1 MLLTL
6 ITLQKFTEGMRM
18 IFATKQKSDCE
29 ISPPKRAMY
38 ESVKKNSFERR
49 QKPFTS
55 RSPALMVHAL
65 QSS

>member
-1 MLLTL
+1 MLLA
-6 ITLQKFTEGMRM
+6 LQKFTEGMRM
-18 IFATKQKSDCE
+18 IFATKQKSHFE
-29 ISPPKRAMY
+29 LSPLKGAMY
-38 ESVKKNSFERR
+38 GSVTKNAFERR